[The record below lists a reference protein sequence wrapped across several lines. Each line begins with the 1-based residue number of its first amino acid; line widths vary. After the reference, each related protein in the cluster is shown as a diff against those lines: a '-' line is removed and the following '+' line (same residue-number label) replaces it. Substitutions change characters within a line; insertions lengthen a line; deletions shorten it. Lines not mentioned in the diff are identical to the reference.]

1 MSNSS
6 KSSYYS
12 ESDDDESI
20 EDEMDWAGIII
31 KNRYIILNK
40 LGAGSYCTVWGTY
53 DIERKQMFALK
64 IYNEEDTDDALHEQ
78 EVLDKIKKFNIPN
91 SVLYLDSFKYEYS
104 DDTYIIQI
112 IELCGYSLHYV
123 IKLFVD
129 DLVTDNKLLSDYINF
144 VYNTTKIVIN
154 SLNKL
159 HEYNYSHTDIKPEN
173 ILINIPKLENKI
185 IFEQIKIAH
194 EKNIMLKKKG
204 KIKNILT
211 SLQNDCKQ
219 ILNNINITQDFIK
232 NYLKDF
238 KFSIKI
244 CDYGTALQMGDKTIY
259 KKHTSYYKSPKI
271 ILKYPLDKTYDF
283 WSLGCTLYELITGNI
298 LFDPFDNEIE
308 DKFGENEDRNL
319 IYLITCSIGI
329 PNTNILNNSKLAD
342 VFFTSDR
349 ECIRGYN
356 EIQFN
361 PFINNLIEYQKYID
375 QNDTNT
381 INKLLELTYIISQYI
396 SYNSLF

>member
-173 ILINIPKLENKI
+173 
-185 IFEQIKIAH
+185 
-194 EKNIMLKKKG
+194 
-204 KIKNILT
+204 
-211 SLQNDCKQ
+211 
-219 ILNNINITQDFIK
+219 
-232 NYLKDF
+232 
-238 KFSIKI
+238 
-244 CDYGTALQMGDKTIY
+244 
-259 KKHTSYYKSPKI
+259 
-271 ILKYPLDKTYDF
+271 
-283 WSLGCTLYELITGNI
+283 
-298 LFDPFDNEIE
+298 
-308 DKFGENEDRNL
+308 
-319 IYLITCSIGI
+319 
-329 PNTNILNNSKLAD
+329 
-342 VFFTSDR
+342 
-349 ECIRGYN
+349 
-356 EIQFN
+356 
-361 PFINNLIEYQKYID
+361 
-375 QNDTNT
+375 
-381 INKLLELTYIISQYI
+381 
-396 SYNSLF
+396 